1 MGRGTCTPSRYGKQT
16 AVQLFSCQS
25 CDQVLFFENTACERC
40 GHRLGYIPTLNSLSA
55 LTPTEDGNAW
65 HALDTRA
72 DDGPYRFCANHAH
85 GTCNWLIPAS
95 QPGQAFCIAC
105 QFNRIIPNLSVPGNL
120 ERWHKI
126 EIAKHRLFYTLLR
139 LHLPMHT
146 RQQDPTEGLA
156 FDFLDDAPKGPP
168 VMTGHQNGLI
178 TIALREAD
186 DAQREKMRME
196 MGEHYRTLL
205 GHFRHEIGHYYW
217 NLLVRDGQFLTQCR
231 AIFGDDRMDYQ
242 QALQRHYEN
251 GPPQGWRTHYVS
263 EYATCHPWE
272 DFAETWAHYL
282 HIVSTLE
289 TAWAYGMTVREQ
301 PGNPQSQRAM
311 IDDNPYDVA
320 AFDTIAQGWLPLTYA
335 VNSLNRSMGLAD
347 FYPFVLTPAILRKL
361 SFIHMLVHAA
371 RDRQ

>member
-1 MGRGTCTPSRYGKQT
+1 M
-16 AVQLFSCQS
+16 QLFSCQS
-25 CDQVLFFENTACERC
+25 CGQVLFFENTACERC
-40 GHRLGYIPTLNSLSA
+40 GHKLGYVPDINSLSA
-55 LTPTEDGNAW
+55 LTPDENGDGW
-65 HALDTRA
+65 QALDPRA
-72 DDGPYRFCANHAH
+72 TDAPYRFCANHAH
-85 GTCNWLIPAS
+85 DACNWLVPAS
-95 QPGQAFCIAC
+95 QPEQQFCVAC
-105 QFNRIIPNLSVPGNL
+105 QFNRTIPNLSVPGNL
-120 ERWHKI
+120 ERWCKI

-139 LHLPMHT
+139 LRLPMHT
-146 RQQDPTEGLA
+146 RRQDPQNGLM
-156 FDFLDDAPKGPP
+156 FDFLDDGPDGST

-186 DAQREKMRME
+186 DAQRERMRME

-217 NLLVRDGQFLTQCR
+217 NLLVRDGHRLEECR

-251 GPPQGWRTHYVS
+251 GPPTGWRTQYVS

-301 PGNPQSQRAM
+301 PGNPKALRAM
-311 IDDNPYDVA
+311 IADNPYDVET
-320 AFDTIAQGWLPLTYA
+320 FDTISQGWLPLTYA

-347 FYPFVLTPAILRKL
+347 FYPFVLTPTILRKL
-361 SFIHMLVHAA
+361 AFIHQLVRAA
-371 RDRQ
+371 RGKQ